1 MIDWHH
7 PRVFERFRC
16 FGLALFTLGIASHNT
31 DAPVIAVSALAIS
44 VLLLY
49 RLKLELGIGRGD
61 DGERLDTA
69 MHKINRVNQWTLVPI
84 LLGAFGV
91 MRRLSD
97 G

>member
-16 FGLALFTLGIASHNT
+16 FGLTLFTLGIASHNT

-49 RLKLELGIGRGD
+49 RLKLELEIRRDD

-69 MHKINRVNQWTLVPI
+69 MHKINRVNEWTLVPV
-84 LLGAFGV
+84 LVGAFGV

>member
-31 DAPVIAVSALAIS
+31 DAPVIAASALAIS

-49 RLKLELGIGRGD
+49 RLRLELGIGRGD
-61 DGERLDTA
+61 DGEQLDAA
-69 MHKINRVNQWTLVPI
+69 MHKINQVNQWTLVPI
-84 LLGAFGV
+84 LVGAFGI

>member
-16 FGLALFTLGIASHNT
+16 FGLALFTLGIASHT
-31 DAPVIAVSALAIS
+31 CDAPVIAVSALTTS

-49 RLKLELGIGRGD
+49 RLKLELGIGRED
-61 DGERLDTA
+61 DGQQLDTA

-84 LLGAFGV
+84 LVGAFGV